1 MLHSYI
7 EVLLSLHLK
16 QQYKLLGLA
25 QVACI
30 AALNEGLEAPQYMN
44 EAYIERKNYLV
55 SELESL
61 GFELKAKPEGAFY
74 IFPDISK
81 FTNDDFD
88 LGTMAKCAS
97 SSSLTQKSKSSFVNF
112 EISGKM

>member
-1 MLHSYI
+1 MAKCASSS
-7 EVLLSLHLK
+7 SLTQK
-16 QQYKLLGLA
+16 SKSSFVNFEISG
-25 QVACI
+25 
-30 AALNEGLEAPQYMN
+30 N
-44 EAYIERKNYLV
+44 
-55 SELESL
+55 L

-88 LGTMAKCAS
+88 FCVKLLEEAHLAIVP
-97 SSSLTQKSKSSFVNF
+97 KSKSSFVNF